1 MRIQLSKPLKS
12 ISELK
17 ESIASKFVGDY
28 TIKTYGFD
36 KKSILVGKSSMI
48 GAEITMYDQEVAISY
63 SPPSFLGGLLLS
75 LGFSELVLFLLP
87 WIVKERL
94 NPDASYRKLE
104 KEIGQFLYQR
114 YK

>member
-1 MRIQLSKPLKS
+1 M
-12 ISELK
+12 K
-17 ESIASKFVGDY
+17 ESIASKFAGDY

-36 KKSILVGKSSMI
+36 KKSILVGTSSMI
-48 GAEITMYDQEVAISY
+48 GAEITLYDQEVAISY
-63 SPPSFLGGLLLS
+63 SPPSFVGGLLLS
-75 LGFSELVLFLLP
+75 LGFSELVLLLLP

-114 YK
+114 YN